1 MIEPSLLSL
10 LVQGGGIGIALA
22 LIWVNWKER
31 TSVMSEWREERAKWY
46 ETVNN
51 HMNHDMELHQKQ
63 MVILQKQTDAINAL
77 IKKLNGRA
85 K

>member
-1 MIEPSLLSL
+1 MSESLLPT
-10 LVQGGGIGIALA
+10 LVQGGGISIALA

-31 TSVMSEWREERAKWY
+31 NSIMSEWRTERAKWY

-63 MVILQKQTDAINAL
+63 MVILQKQTDAINSL
-77 IKKLNGRA
+77 IKKING
-85 K
+85 KGK